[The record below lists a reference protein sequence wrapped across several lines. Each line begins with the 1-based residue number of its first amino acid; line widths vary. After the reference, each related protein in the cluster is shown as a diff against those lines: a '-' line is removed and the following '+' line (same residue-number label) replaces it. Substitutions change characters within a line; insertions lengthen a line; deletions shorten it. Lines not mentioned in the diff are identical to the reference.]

1 MYWNFDMTTDAFER
15 GLKKRR
21 QVMGDAF
28 VDRALSAAD
37 PLTMP
42 MQDFVTRVAW
52 DEIWNQ
58 TRLSDRERS
67 LINLGMLA
75 ALNRATEFKGH
86 VRGALN
92 NSVTPEE
99 IRDVCLQI
107 AAYCGCPAGLEA
119 MRNAMDVISE
129 VAHD

>member
-1 MYWNFDMTTDAFER
+1 MSEDAFER

-28 VDRALSAAD
+28 VDRALGNAND
-37 PLTMP
+37 LTMP
-42 MQDFVTRVAW
+42 MQQFVTEFAW
-52 DEIWNQ
+52 DGVWN
-58 TRLSDRERS
+58 REHLSDRERS

-75 ALNRATEFKGH
+75 ALNRANEFRGH

-92 NSVTPEE
+92 NRVTPEE
-99 IRDVCLQI
+99 LRDLCIQI

-119 MRNAMDVISE
+119 MRHVNEIVTEATD
-129 VAHD
+129 D